1 MVKYHDDSLIR
12 DILLSTCRINI
23 VDYISY
29 SKPFNPVLQIFI
41 SLEIHYCF
49 DNFHN
54 EIQPRYP
61 RTISSR
67 QRIDRGNDKIGF
79 CPSTRIQRGRN
90 PWPWHHRVLIF
101 ERSNDSTTT
110 DDENSC
116 ARVNHVSADIFIQR
130 DRTVGRNETEEEA
143 QAELHNA
150 TRETQEWKKPL
161 AVGKW
166 PWARYRSVFGHDGFI
181 VEIYT
186 LYTPLRIVISKVE
199 RISRGMFIYINIYIS
214 IVRFDNG
221 RVFPEKNSRI
231 VFWIRLWKDASNW
244 KASWITCERKKL
256 NDNPF
261 SSVYDSRC
269 YELWRRECNVYFL
282 AWRCNNSGEEW
293 LIVLFL
299 QTMYLVPLGIFS
311 LWDVLWPCFILN
323 FCFTHLLLLLSIH
336 THTFI
341 TIAAF
346 FMY

>member
-1 MVKYHDDSLIR
+1 MKSNHDIHAPFRLVRGSIEATTESAFVHQR
-12 DILLSTCRINI
+12 VYNEEGILDPDTTES
-23 VDYISY
+23 
-29 SKPFNPVLQIFI
+29 
-41 SLEIHYCF
+41 
-49 DNFHN
+49 
-54 EIQPRYP
+54 
-61 RTISSR
+61 
-67 QRIDRGNDKIGF
+67 
-79 CPSTRIQRGRN
+79 
-90 PWPWHHRVLIF
+90 IF

-299 QTMYLVPLGIFS
+299 QTMYLGIFS

-323 FCFTHLLLLLSIH
+323 FCFTHLLLLLSMH
-336 THTFI
+336 THYYRSFFYVLKFHWI
-341 TIAAF
+341 VFNNLWILATIF
-346 FMY
+346 D

>member
-1 MVKYHDDSLIR
+1 M
-12 DILLSTCRINI
+12 
-23 VDYISY
+23 
-29 SKPFNPVLQIFI
+29 
-41 SLEIHYCF
+41 
-49 DNFHN
+49 N
-54 EIQPRYP
+54 EIFSFLSKSIIVS
-61 RTISSR
+61 TISIMKSNHDIHAPFR
-67 QRIDRGNDKIGF
+67 LVRGSIEATTKSAFVHQRVYNEEGILDPDTTE
-79 CPSTRIQRGRN
+79 S
-90 PWPWHHRVLIF
+90 IF

-231 VFWIRLWKDASNW
+231 VFWIRL
-244 KASWITCERKKL
+244 
-256 NDNPF
+256 
-261 SSVYDSRC
+261 
-269 YELWRRECNVYFL
+269 
-282 AWRCNNSGEEW
+282 
-293 LIVLFL
+293 
-299 QTMYLVPLGIFS
+299 
-311 LWDVLWPCFILN
+311 
-323 FCFTHLLLLLSIH
+323 
-336 THTFI
+336 
-341 TIAAF
+341 
-346 FMY
+346 

>member
-1 MVKYHDDSLIR
+1 M
-12 DILLSTCRINI
+12 
-23 VDYISY
+23 
-29 SKPFNPVLQIFI
+29 
-41 SLEIHYCF
+41 
-49 DNFHN
+49 N
-54 EIQPRYP
+54 EIFSFLSKSIIVS
-61 RTISSR
+61 TISIMKSNHGIHAPFR
-67 QRIDRGNDKIGF
+67 LVRGSIEATTESAFVHQRVYNEEGILDPDTTE
-79 CPSTRIQRGRN
+79 S
-90 PWPWHHRVLIF
+90 IF